1 MTGSEQTPREEA
13 PRERTQTSEERG
25 KKVPWHAQIKP
36 IAREDEEATEIPQ
49 DILDMYEES
58 FKEMREGE
66 IISGR
71 VVKVAAAEV
80 LVDVGFK
87 SEGIIPLSEFGES
100 PTIRVGDEVDVYLE
114 KMENQDGLVVLSKQR
129 ADFLRVWGTIKDA
142 YDNQK
147 VVEGKLLKRIQ
158 GGAVVDLFGV
168 EAFLPGSQVG
178 IRHIQN
184 LTELIGEIIKVKVI
198 KLNKRRRNVVVSR
211 RMVLEEERER
221 QKNALLA
228 ELKKGE
234 IREGIVKNITD
245 FGAFIDLGGIDG
257 LLHITDLAWGRVSHP
272 SEMLA
277 IGDKTKVMV
286 LDFDLERE
294 RISLGLKQLTPYPWE
309 DIETKYPV
317 GSKIR
322 GKVVSITDYG
332 AFIEL
337 EKGVEGLIHKSEMS
351 WTKHVKHPSKVVAIG
366 DMIEAIVLKIDKE
379 NEKISLGLKQV
390 EPDPWETLE
399 ERYPEGMRVVGKVRN
414 LTNFGAFVEI
424 EEGIEGLVHISDM
437 SWTKRIRHPSEIVKK
452 GDKVDVIILSINKES
467 RKISLGLKQIDENP
481 WEKLLEKYGVGAMAK
496 GKIVKTQDRG
506 VIVELEEDVEGF
518 VPLSHL
524 GRDNIK
530 KPSDVFEV
538 GDEIPLKV
546 IRIDPDARKIL
557 LSVKDYLAD
566 QDREEVEEYMQKYGP
581 RKLTVGDV
589 VTAATTAGAVEAAT
603 GDEVEAGGETAGEG
617 SAEEDA
623 KAEAPAPE
631 TGIDASDEVS
641 NEVAETETPGE
652 PAADVEPPRSEAA
665 PEADT
670 EPVKSEAG
678 EEEPSE
684 PETGRSTEPE
694 TGLDT
699 EPEPRR
705 E

>member
-1 MTGSEQTPREEA
+1 MTGSENIPREETSA
-13 PRERTQTSEERG
+13 EWTEPKEERRERPRWQE
-25 KKVPWHAQIKP
+25 QLKP
-36 IAREDEEATEIPQ
+36 IAADDEEAPEISQ
-49 DILDMYEES
+49 ELLDMYEES
-58 FKEMREGE
+58 FREMREGE
-66 IISGR
+66 IVKGR
-71 VVKVAAAEV
+71 VVKVAESEV

-87 SEGIIPLSEFGES
+87 SEGVIALSEFGEG
-100 PTIRVGDEVDVYLE
+100 PTIRVGDEIDVYLE

-184 LTELIGEIIKVKVI
+184 LTELIGEVIRVKVI

-211 RMVLEEERER
+211 RIVLEEERER

-228 ELKKGE
+228 ELEKGQ
-234 IREGIVKNITD
+234 IREGVVKNITD

-272 SEMLA
+272 SEMVA
-277 IGDKTKVMV
+277 IGDEVRVMV
-286 LDFDLERE
+286 LDFDKERE
-294 RISLGLKQLTPYPWE
+294 RISLGMKQLTPYPWE
-309 DIETKYPV
+309 DIEEKYPV
-317 GSKIR
+317 ASKVR

-332 AFIEL
+332 AFVEL
-337 EKGVEGLIHKSEMS
+337 EKGVEGLVHKSEMS

-366 DMIEAIVLKIDKE
+366 DMIEAVVLKIDKE

-399 ERYPEGMRVVGKVRN
+399 ERYPEGTKLLGKVRN

-437 SWTKRIRHPSEIVKK
+437 SWTKRIRHPSEIIKK
-452 GDKVDVIILSINKES
+452 GDKVDVIVLSIDKES

-481 WEKLLEKYGVGAMAK
+481 WTKLLARFGVGNVAK
-496 GKIVKTQDRG
+496 GKIVKMQDRG
-506 VIVELEEDVEGF
+506 VVVEIEEDVEGF

-524 GRDNIK
+524 GRDNIR
-530 KPSDVFEV
+530 KPSDIFEI
-538 GDEIPLKV
+538 GDELPLKV

-566 QDREEVEEYMQKYGP
+566 QDREEVEEYMRKYGP
-581 RKLTVGDV
+581 RTMTVGEV
-589 VTAATTAGAVEAAT
+589 VAAKEPGDDIGAEPTEAGSPSGQPEAAT
-603 GDEVEAGGETAGEG
+603 DAAEAGYEPPAAEDVQVAAADEAETVNDEG
-617 SAEEDA
+617 PAPVEPREPEEDA
-623 KAEAPAPE
+623 EWDDTAD
-631 TGIDASDEVS
+631 TGSYERTEPDS
-641 NEVAETETPGE
+641 EVAPG
-652 PAADVEPPRSEAA
+652 PDDVTKT
-665 PEADT
+665 D
-670 EPVKSEAG
+670 V
-678 EEEPSE
+678 
-684 PETGRSTEPE
+684 
-694 TGLDT
+694 
-699 EPEPRR
+699 
-705 E
+705 

>member
-1 MTGSEQTPREEA
+1 MTGSEGIPTEDTS
-13 PRERTQTSEERG
+13 RERTQPPMERSE
-25 KKVPWHAQIKP
+25 KAPWHSQMKP
-36 IAREDEEATEIPQ
+36 IVADDEEAPEVSQ
-49 DILDMYEES
+49 ELLDMYEES

-66 IISGR
+66 IVSGR
-71 VVKVAAAEV
+71 VVKVTESEV

-87 SEGIIPLSEFGES
+87 SEGVIPLNEFGEG

-184 LTELIGEIIKVKVI
+184 LTELIGQMIRVKVI

-211 RMVLEEERER
+211 RIVLEEERER

-228 ELKKGE
+228 ELEKGQ
-234 IREGIVKNITD
+234 IREGVVKNITD

-277 IGDKTKVMV
+277 IGDNVKVMV

-317 GSKIR
+317 ASKVR

-332 AFIEL
+332 AFVEL
-337 EKGVEGLIHKSEMS
+337 EKGVEGLVHKSEMS
-351 WTKHVKHPSKVVAIG
+351 WTKHIKHPSKVVAIG
-366 DMIEAIVLKIDKE
+366 DMIEAVVLKIDKE
-379 NEKISLGLKQV
+379 HEKISLGLKQV

-399 ERYPEGMRVVGKVRN
+399 ERYPEGTRVVGKVRN

-452 GDKVDVIILSINKES
+452 GDKVDVIILSIDKES
-467 RKISLGLKQIDENP
+467 RKISLGLKQIEENP
-481 WEKLLEKYGVGAMAK
+481 WTHLLEKYAVGNLAK
-496 GKIVKTQDRG
+496 GKITKMQDRG
-506 VIVELEEDVEGF
+506 VVVEIEEDVEGF
-518 VPLSHL
+518 VPMSHL
-524 GRDNIK
+524 GRENIK
-530 KPSDVFEV
+530 KPSDIFQI

-546 IRIDPDARKIL
+546 IRIDPDARKLL

-566 QDREEVEEYMQKYGP
+566 QDREEVEEYMRKYGP
-581 RKLTVGDV
+581 RGVTVGEVVAAKEPGTDV
-589 VTAATTAGAVEAAT
+589 ISESGEGESLAAAQDTGPADTEAPEEPEGAELKP
-603 GDEVEAGGETAGEG
+603 EAGEAEEPEGEEPAEAGESPRAESGAEG
-617 SAEEDA
+617 SAAESDAESEDR
-623 KAEAPAPE
+623 
-631 TGIDASDEVS
+631 I
-641 NEVAETETPGE
+641 E
-652 PAADVEPPRSEAA
+652 P
-665 PEADT
+665 
-670 EPVKSEAG
+670 
-678 EEEPSE
+678 
-684 PETGRSTEPE
+684 
-694 TGLDT
+694 
-699 EPEPRR
+699 
-705 E
+705 

>member
-1 MTGSEQTPREEA
+1 MTGSENIPGEETSA
-13 PRERTQTSEERG
+13 ERTVPEEERREQP
-25 KKVPWHAQIKP
+25 KWQAQIKP
-36 IAREDEEATEIPQ
+36 IVADDEDAPEISQ
-49 DILDMYEES
+49 ELLEMYEES
-58 FKEMREGE
+58 FREMREGE
-66 IISGR
+66 IVKGR
-71 VVKVAAAEV
+71 VVKVAESEV

-87 SEGIIPLSEFGES
+87 SEGVIPLSEFGEG
-100 PTIRVGDEVDVYLE
+100 PTVRVGDEIEVYLE

-184 LTELIGEIIKVKVI
+184 LTELIGDIIRVKVI

-211 RMVLEEERER
+211 RIVLEEERER

-228 ELKKGE
+228 ELEKGQ
-234 IREGIVKNITD
+234 IREGVVKNITD

-272 SEMLA
+272 SEMVA
-277 IGDKTKVMV
+277 IGDEVKVMV
-286 LDFDLERE
+286 LDFDKERE
-294 RISLGLKQLTPYPWE
+294 RISLGMKQLTPYPWE
-309 DIETKYPV
+309 DIEQKYPV
-317 GSKIR
+317 DSKVR

-332 AFIEL
+332 AFVEL
-337 EKGVEGLIHKSEMS
+337 EKGVEGLVHKSEMS

-399 ERYPEGMRVVGKVRN
+399 DRYPEGTKVLGKVRN

-452 GDKVDVIILSINKES
+452 GDKVDVLILSIDKES
-467 RKISLGLKQIDENP
+467 RKISLGLKQIEENP
-481 WEKLLEKYGVGAMAK
+481 WTGLLAKYAVGNVAK
-496 GKIVKTQDRG
+496 GKIVKMQDRG
-506 VIVELEEDVEGF
+506 VVVELEEDVEGF

-524 GRDNIK
+524 GRDNIR
-530 KPSDVFEV
+530 KPSDVFET
-538 GDEIPLKV
+538 GDELPLKV

-566 QDREEVEEYMQKYGP
+566 QDREEVEEYMRKYGP
-581 RKLTVGDV
+581 RAVTVGEV
-589 VTAATTAGAVEAAT
+589 VAAKEPE
-603 GDEVEAGGETAGEG
+603 GDIGPQPDKG
-617 SAEEDA
+617 
-623 KAEAPAPE
+623 
-631 TGIDASDEVS
+631 
-641 NEVAETETPGE
+641 
-652 PAADVEPPRSEAA
+652 
-665 PEADT
+665 
-670 EPVKSEAG
+670 
-678 EEEPSE
+678 E
-684 PETGRSTEPE
+684 PETKEPDGGAEAEKPAAEHRESEMPGEGETVKAEDEAAGEPEDVRKDVAGDTPAGTEPDQE
-694 TGLDT
+694 TKPASDAAPGPD
-699 EPEPRR
+699 EDAGKPE
-705 E
+705 EA

>member
-1 MTGSEQTPREEA
+1 MTGSEETIRESASPEGTE
-13 PRERTQTSEERG
+13 PVEERG
-25 KKVPWHAQIKP
+25 QDTKLAHLKP
-36 IAREDEEATEIPQ
+36 IFDDDEDAPEIPRE
-49 DILDMYEES
+49 ILEMYEES
-58 FKEMREGE
+58 FREIREGE
-66 IISGR
+66 IVKGR
-71 VVKVAAAEV
+71 VVKVSESEV

-87 SEGIIPLSEFGES
+87 SEGIIPLNEFGES
-100 PTIRVGDEVDVYLE
+100 PTVRVGEDIDVYLE

-184 LTELIGEIIKVKVI
+184 LRDLIGQAVRVKVI

-211 RMVLEEERER
+211 RMVLEEEREK
-221 QKNALLA
+221 QKNALLK
-228 ELKKGE
+228 ELEKGQ
-234 IREGIVKNITD
+234 IREGAVKNITD

-272 SEMLA
+272 SEMVA
-277 IGDKTKVMV
+277 IGDTVKVMV

-294 RISLGLKQLTPYPWE
+294 RISLGMKQLTPYPWE
-309 DIETKYPV
+309 GIEEKYPV
-317 GSKIR
+317 DSKVR

-332 AFIEL
+332 AFVEL
-337 EKGVEGLIHKSEMS
+337 EKGVEGLVHKSEMS
-351 WTKHVKHPSKVVAIG
+351 WTKHVKHPSKFVAIG
-366 DMIEAIVLKIDKE
+366 DIIEAVVLKIDKE
-379 NEKISLGLKQV
+379 HEKISLGLKQV

-399 ERYPEGMRVVGKVRN
+399 QRHPVGSRIVGKVRN

-437 SWTKRIRHPSEIVKK
+437 SWTKRIRHPSEIVRKS
-452 GDKVDVIILSINKES
+452 DKVDVMVLNVDKEA

-481 WEKLLEKYGVGAMAK
+481 WERLLERYGMAALTK
-496 GKIVKTQDRG
+496 GKITKIQDRG
-506 VIVELEEDVEGF
+506 VVVELEEDVEGF

-530 KPSDVFEV
+530 KPSDIFEV

-557 LSVKDYLAD
+557 LSVKEYLAD
-566 QDREEVEEYMQKYGP
+566 QDREEVEEYMRKYGP
-581 RKLTVGDV
+581 RKTTVGEV
-589 VTAATTAGAVEAAT
+589 VAAKDQTSE
-603 GDEVEAGGETAGEG
+603 
-617 SAEEDA
+617 
-623 KAEAPAPE
+623 EAPAAESGTSEVGVEPE
-631 TGIDASDEVS
+631 AAALATESGGEAEAEAEAEAAGEPEPEAEPAAGEIPVDNEESEPREEAGSDAEDA
-641 NEVAETETPGE
+641 AETEPQGE
-652 PAADVEPPRSEAA
+652 DEE
-665 PEADT
+665 DT
-670 EPVKSEAG
+670 KAEF
-678 EEEPSE
+678 
-684 PETGRSTEPE
+684 
-694 TGLDT
+694 
-699 EPEPRR
+699 
-705 E
+705 

>member
-1 MTGSEQTPREEA
+1 MTGGEETIRESGSPEGTE
-13 PRERTQTSEERG
+13 PTEERG
-25 KKVPWHAQIKP
+25 LDTKLAHLKP
-36 IAREDEEATEIPQ
+36 VLDDDEDAADIPRELLE
-49 DILDMYEES
+49 MYEDS
-58 FKEMREGE
+58 FREIREGE
-66 IISGR
+66 IVKGR
-71 VVKVAAAEV
+71 VVKVSESEV

-100 PTIRVGDEVDVYLE
+100 PTIRVGDDIDVYLE

-147 VVEGKLLKRIQ
+147 VVEGRLLKRIQ

-184 LTELIGEIIKVKVI
+184 LRDLIGQPVRVKVI

-211 RMVLEEERER
+211 RMVLEEEREK
-221 QKNALLA
+221 QKNELLK
-228 ELKKGE
+228 ELEKGQ
-234 IREGIVKNITD
+234 IREGVVKNITD

-272 SEMLA
+272 SEMVA
-277 IGDKTKVMV
+277 IGDTVKVMV

-294 RISLGLKQLTPYPWE
+294 RISLGMKQLTPYPWE
-309 DIETKYPV
+309 GIETKYPV

-332 AFIEL
+332 AFVEL
-337 EKGVEGLIHKSEMS
+337 EKGVEGLVHKSEMS
-351 WTKHVKHPSKVVAIG
+351 WTKHVKHPSKFVAIG
-366 DMIEAIVLKIDKE
+366 DIIEAVVLKIDKE
-379 NEKISLGLKQV
+379 HEKISLGLKQV

-399 ERYPEGMRVVGKVRN
+399 QRHPVGSRIVGKVRN

-437 SWTKRIRHPSEIVKK
+437 SWTKRIRHPSEIVRK
-452 GDKVDVIILSINKES
+452 GDKVDVIVLNVDKEA

-481 WEKLLEKYGVGAMAK
+481 WERLLAKYGMAAVTK
-496 GKIVKTQDRG
+496 GKISKIQDRG
-506 VIVELEEDVEGF
+506 VVVELEEDVEGF
-518 VPLSHL
+518 VPISHL
-524 GRDNIK
+524 GRENIK

-557 LSVKDYLAD
+557 LSVKEYLAD
-566 QDREEVEEYMQKYGP
+566 QDREEVEEYMRKYGP
-581 RKLTVGDV
+581 RKTTVGEV
-589 VTAATTAGAVEAAT
+589 VAAKDQTPEEATAGASDAEDAGDDFEESDYDDDEADDLRAEAAEDT
-603 GDEVEAGGETAGEG
+603 RAEDEEADLSEGGSSAEGGETREA
-617 SAEEDA
+617 AEEDEED
-623 KAEAPAPE
+623 KR
-631 TGIDASDEVS
+631 
-641 NEVAETETPGE
+641 
-652 PAADVEPPRSEAA
+652 ADF
-665 PEADT
+665 
-670 EPVKSEAG
+670 
-678 EEEPSE
+678 
-684 PETGRSTEPE
+684 
-694 TGLDT
+694 
-699 EPEPRR
+699 
-705 E
+705 

>member
-1 MTGSEQTPREEA
+1 MLVGDENTRESAFPQGTE
-13 PRERTQTSEERG
+13 SVEERG
-25 KKVPWHAQIKP
+25 KDTRFAHLKP
-36 IAREDEEATEIPQ
+36 VVDDDEEAPDIPQ
-49 DILDMYEES
+49 ELLEMYEDS
-58 FKEMREGE
+58 FKEIQEGE
-66 IISGR
+66 IVKGR
-71 VVKVAAAEV
+71 VVKVSESEV

-87 SEGIIPLSEFGES
+87 SEGIIPLNEFGES
-100 PTIRVGDEVDVYLE
+100 PTIRVGDEIDVYLE

-147 VVEGKLLKRIQ
+147 VVEGRLLKRIQ

-184 LTELIGEIIKVKVI
+184 LKDLLGQPVRVKVI

-211 RMVLEEERER
+211 RMVLEEEREK

-228 ELKKGE
+228 ELEKGQ
-234 IREGIVKNITD
+234 IREGVVKNITD

-272 SEMLA
+272 SEMVA
-277 IGDKTKVMV
+277 IGDKVKVMV

-309 DIETKYPV
+309 GIEEKYPV
-317 GSKIR
+317 DSKVR

-332 AFIEL
+332 AFVEL
-337 EKGVEGLIHKSEMS
+337 EKGVEGLVHKSEMS
-351 WTKHVKHPSKVVAIG
+351 WTKHVKHPSKFVAIG
-366 DMIEAIVLKIDKE
+366 DIIEAVVLKIDKE
-379 NEKISLGLKQV
+379 HEKISLGLKQV

-399 ERYPEGMRVVGKVRN
+399 QRHPVGSRIVGKVRN

-424 EEGIEGLVHISDM
+424 EEGIEGLVHVSDM
-437 SWTKRIRHPSEIVKK
+437 SWTKRIRHPSEIVRK
-452 GDKVDVIILSINKES
+452 GDKVDVIVLNVDREA

-481 WEKLLEKYGVGAMAK
+481 WEQLLGKYGMGAMTK
-496 GKIVKTQDRG
+496 GKIVKIQDRG
-506 VIVELEEDVEGF
+506 VVVELEEDVEGF

-524 GRDNIK
+524 GRENIK

-557 LSVKDYLAD
+557 LSVKEYLAD
-566 QDREEVEEYMQKYGP
+566 QDREEVEEYMRKYGP
-581 RKLTVGDV
+581 RKTTVGEV
-589 VTAATTAGAVEAAT
+589 VAAKEQAPEDESAPESDLGEEDYEEE
-603 GDEVEAGGETAGEG
+603 GDEISAVAGEEDQG
-617 SAEEDA
+617 EESAEEAGDVGGG
-623 KAEAPAPE
+623 PE
-631 TGIDASDEVS
+631 
-641 NEVAETETPGE
+641 
-652 PAADVEPPRSEAA
+652 
-665 PEADT
+665 
-670 EPVKSEAG
+670 
-678 EEEPSE
+678 EEEPPTPEE
-684 PETGRSTEPE
+684 PAGTEDEGTKEETP
-694 TGLDT
+694 
-699 EPEPRR
+699 
-705 E
+705 

>member
-1 MTGSEQTPREEA
+1 MTGSEDITREGA
-13 PRERTQTSEERG
+13 PAEGVQSHEERG
-25 KKVPWHAQIKP
+25 MDSQRYKHLRP
-36 IAREDEEATEIPQ
+36 IAADDEEAAEIPQ
-49 DILDMYEES
+49 ELLEMYEES

-66 IISGR
+66 IVTGR
-71 VVKVAAAEV
+71 VVKVTESEI

-87 SEGIIPLSEFGES
+87 SEGVIPMTEFGED
-100 PTIRVGDEVDVYLE
+100 PTVRVGDAIDVYLE

-147 VVEGKLLKRIQ
+147 VVQGKLLKRIQ

-184 LTELIGEIIKVKVI
+184 LNELIGQDVRVKVI

-211 RMVLEEERER
+211 RIVLEEERER
-221 QKNALLA
+221 QKQALLA

-234 IREGIVKNITD
+234 IREGVVKNITD

-272 SEMLA
+272 SEMVA
-277 IGDKTKVMV
+277 IGDNVKVMV

-294 RISLGLKQLTPYPWE
+294 RISLGMKQLTPYPWE
-309 DIETKYPV
+309 DIEKKYPV
-317 GSKIR
+317 GSKVR

-332 AFIEL
+332 AFVEL

-351 WTKHVKHPSKVVAIG
+351 WTKHVKHPSKFVAIG

-399 ERYPEGMRVVGKVRN
+399 ERYPEGTRVVGKVRN

-452 GDKVDVIILSINKES
+452 SDKVDVIVLSIDKES

-481 WEKLLEKYGVGAMAK
+481 WTRLLDQFAVGSTAK
-496 GKIVKTQDRG
+496 GKIAKIQDRG
-506 VIVELEEDVEGF
+506 VVVELQEDVEGF

-524 GRDNIK
+524 GRENIN
-530 KPSDVFEV
+530 KPSDVFQV

-566 QDREEVEEYMQKYGP
+566 QDREEVEDYMRKYGP
-581 RKLTVGDV
+581 RKMTVGEV
-589 VTAATTAGAVEAAT
+589 VAAKEETEETAPAEDGAEPIGEETQAPRAEAA
-603 GDEVEAGGETAGEG
+603 G
-617 SAEEDA
+617 
-623 KAEAPAPE
+623 P
-631 TGIDASDEVS
+631 
-641 NEVAETETPGE
+641 
-652 PAADVEPPRSEAA
+652 
-665 PEADT
+665 
-670 EPVKSEAG
+670 
-678 EEEPSE
+678 EEPSE
-684 PETGRSTEPE
+684 VEPSEREIKEEPAAAAGEATSVEPEDETGGQSDEMPPAGGEAAEP
-694 TGLDT
+694 DVK
-699 EPEPRR
+699 PESQ
-705 E
+705 

>member
-1 MTGSEQTPREEA
+1 MTGSENIPTEETTPKGMESGD
-13 PRERTQTSEERG
+13 ERRKATPARSLL
-25 KKVPWHAQIKP
+25 KP
-36 IAREDEEATEIPQ
+36 VVMDDEDLAEISQ
-49 DILDMYEES
+49 DLLDMYEES
-58 FKEMREGE
+58 FKEIEEGE
-66 IISGR
+66 IIKGR
-71 VVKVAAAEV
+71 IVKVAESEV
-80 LVDVGFK
+80 LVDIGFK
-87 SEGIIPLSEFGES
+87 SEGVIPLNEFGET
-100 PTIRVGDEVDVYLE
+100 PTIRVGDEIDVYLE

-142 YDNQK
+142 YDVQK

-184 LTELIGEIIKVKVI
+184 LHELIGETIRVKVI

-211 RMVLEEERER
+211 RIVLEEERE
-221 QKNALLA
+221 KLKKAVLA
-228 ELKKGE
+228 ELEKGQ
-234 IREGIVKNITD
+234 IREGVVKNITD

-272 SEMLA
+272 SEMVA
-277 IGDKTKVMV
+277 IGDTVKVMV

-309 DIETKYPV
+309 DIEKKYPV
-317 GSKIR
+317 ASKVR

-332 AFIEL
+332 AFVEL
-337 EKGVEGLIHKSEMS
+337 EKGVEGLVHKSEMS
-351 WTKHVKHPSKVVAIG
+351 WTKHVKHPSKFVAIG
-366 DMIEAIVLKIDKE
+366 DMIEAVVLKIDKE

-399 ERYPEGMRVVGKVRN
+399 ERYPENVRLTGKVRN

-437 SWTKRIRHPSEIVKK
+437 SWTKRIRHPSEIVRK
-452 GDKVDVIILSINKES
+452 GDKVDVIVLNIDKES

-481 WEKLLEKYGVGAMAK
+481 WDKLLAKYSLGSMTK
-496 GKIVKTQDRG
+496 GKIVKVQERG
-506 VIVELEEDVEGF
+506 VVVEMEEDVEGF
-518 VPLSHL
+518 VPMSHL

-530 KPSDVFEV
+530 KPSDIYQE

-566 QDREEVEEYMQKYGP
+566 QDKDEVEEYMQKYGP
-581 RKLTVGDV
+581 RKMTVGDV
-589 VTAATTAGAVEAAT
+589 LSASGVAAEGLAAALPEADSETADSGEAETVTEEPEADAVPDAGAAIETEPERLAGT
-603 GDEVEAGGETAGEG
+603 GDGVSTEPAVDAPGGEGEAVADSGSEEEPEEPAGEG
-617 SAEEDA
+617 SEDA
-623 KAEAPAPE
+623 
-631 TGIDASDEVS
+631 
-641 NEVAETETPGE
+641 GE
-652 PAADVEPPRSEAA
+652 PG
-665 PEADT
+665 
-670 EPVKSEAG
+670 AG
-678 EEEPSE
+678 GGSE
-684 PETGRSTEPE
+684 PEKA
-694 TGLDT
+694 
-699 EPEPRR
+699 
-705 E
+705 